1 MAAPQYVGGKAC
13 VECHA
18 TEAAAW
24 KGSQHDR
31 AMQVASKQTMRG
43 DFANAKFSF
52 ADVTSTFFRRDGK
65 YFVNTEGRDGRLADF
80 EISHAFGV
88 EPLQQ
93 YLIDFPDGRR
103 QALGIAWDSRPKAA
117 GGQRWFHLYP
127 KEKPKPGERL
137 HWTSIDQNWNFQCA
151 DCHSTNL
158 RKGYDA
164 AADTFRTTWTDINV
178 NCEACH
184 GPGSAHLAWAKR
196 PDGGRAKEA
205 DKGLAARLD
214 ERRGVTWTFAAASGS
229 AARSRPR
236 DSAREIEACARC
248 HSRRGQFSDDH
259 AAGSPFT
266 DAFRPALLE
275 PGLYRADG
283 QMQDEVFNYGSFL
296 QSRMNAHGVTCSD
309 CHDPHSQKLRAPGNA
324 VCAQC
329 HLAAKFDAP
338 EHHRHKTGTKGA
350 ECASCHM
357 PTVTYMV
364 IDPRHD
370 HAMRVPRPDLSVKIG
385 TPNACNDCHRDRKA
399 AWAAEAVAKWY
410 PDRKPGFQA
419 FAEAFAAADRGAV
432 SADGPLAKI
441 AADRSQPAL
450 VRASAL
456 ARLARRPGPATF
468 PALEAALGDPD
479 AVVRATA
486 VGAFSEVEPVARA
499 RLVERM
505 LDDPSRLVRLEAA
518 RVLAGTTVAPARLE
532 RATAEYLASLRFN
545 ADRPE
550 SQLSLGNFAAARG
563 DAEGALGA
571 YRKALAIEPTFA
583 EASVNLADLH
593 RSRGEDARAEAV
605 LREALRRDPASAAAH
620 HALGLALVRQK
631 RLPEA
636 LAPLARAASLAP
648 TDTRFAY
655 VHAVALND
663 AGRPA
668 DALRALDAALV
679 RLPDDRQLLF
689 TAATLRAQ
697 AGDAAGG
704 LRYAKRLQAI
714 DPDNP
719 QVIQLVRALQPRAP

>member
-1 MAAPQYVGGKAC
+1 MTAPQYVGGKAC

-18 TEAAAW
+18 SEAAAW

-31 AMQVASKQTMRG
+31 AMQVASEQAMLG
-43 DFANAKFSF
+43 DFANAKFTF
-52 ADVTSTFFRRDGK
+52 AGVTSTFFRRDGK
-65 YFVNTEGRDGRLADF
+65 YFVNTDGPDGRLADF

-127 KEKPKPGERL
+127 KEKPKPGDRL
-137 HWTSIDQNWNFQCA
+137 HWTAIDQNWNFQCA

-164 AADTFRTTWTDINV
+164 AANTFRTTWTDINV

-184 GPGSAHLAWAKR
+184 GPGSAHLAWEKR
-196 PDGGRAKEA
+196 PEGERAKDA
-205 DKGLAARLD
+205 DKGLVARLD
-214 ERRGVTWTFAAASGS
+214 ERRGVSWTFAAASGS

-236 DSAREIEACARC
+236 DSAQEIEVCARC

-259 AAGSPFT
+259 AAGAPFT

-324 VCAQC
+324 VCSQC
-329 HLAAKFDAP
+329 HLSPKFDAP
-338 EHHRHKTGTKGA
+338 EHHRHKPGTKGA

-364 IDPRHD
+364 VDPRHD
-370 HAMRVPRPDLSVKIG
+370 HAMRIPRPDLSVKIG
-385 TPNACNDCHRDRKA
+385 TPNACNDCHRDRKP

-410 PDRKPGFQA
+410 PERKPGFQS
-419 FAEAFAAADRGAV
+419 FAEAFAGADRGDPAAFGSLARL
-432 SADGPLAKI
+432 SADRA
-441 AADRSQPAL
+441 QPAI
-450 VRASAL
+450 VRASAI
-456 ARLARRPGPATF
+456 ARLVRRPGPAT
-468 PALEAALGDPD
+468 LSTLGAAFGDPD
-479 AVVRATA
+479 ALVRATA
-486 VGAFSEVEPVARA
+486 VGAFSGVEPAIRV
-499 RLVERM
+499 RLVEPK
-505 LDDPSRLVRLEAA
+505 LDDPSRLVRMEAA
-518 RVLAGTTVAPARLE
+518 RVLAGTPVPPARLE
-532 RATAEYLASLRFN
+532 RANAEYVASLRFN

-550 SQLSLGNFAAARG
+550 AQLTLGNFAAARG
-563 DAEGALGA
+563 DADGALAA
-571 YRKALAIEPTFA
+571 YRKALALDPGFP
-583 EASVNLADLH
+583 EAAVNLADLH
-593 RSRGEDARAEAV
+593 RSRGEDPVAEGV
-605 LREALRRDPASAAAH
+605 LRDALRRDSSSAALH

-631 RLPEA
+631 RMPEA
-636 LAPLARAASLAP
+636 LAALSRAAALAP
-648 TDTRFAY
+648 GDAHFAY
-655 VHAVALND
+655 VNAVALND
-663 AGRPA
+663 TGRNGE
-668 DALRALDAALV
+668 ALRALDAGLA
-679 RLPDDRQLLF
+679 RSPSDRQLLF
-689 TAATLRAQ
+689 TAATFRAQ
-697 AGDAAGG
+697 AGDAAAA
-704 LRYAKRLQAI
+704 LRHAKRLQAL

-719 QVIQLVRALQPRAP
+719 QVLQLVRALGPKAP